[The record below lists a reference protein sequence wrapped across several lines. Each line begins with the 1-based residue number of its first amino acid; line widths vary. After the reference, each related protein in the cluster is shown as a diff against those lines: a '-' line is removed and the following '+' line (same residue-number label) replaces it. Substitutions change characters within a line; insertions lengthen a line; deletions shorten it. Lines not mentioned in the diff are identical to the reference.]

1 VNGVARVVRSV
12 GETLRKGQTG
22 AVRNYA
28 AAVGVGVVLLLSWF
42 FLRGVVL

>member
-1 VNGVARVVRSV
+1 VARVVRSV
-12 GETLRKGQTG
+12 GELLRKGQTG